1 MYLPIF
7 VENGKGKRLKRN
19 RDPSKSTATSNC
31 IAEVGMTSFR
41 FARHM
46 ACILSTSHWGG
57 KEAGIKGGAGWLGLW
72 LEVCSELGSP
82 ACACLVLKMLE
93 WHDHD
98 GKYSGQRERYVTRSG
113 LGNPIP
119 SIFHSLNVMKF
130 LSALNDQGC
139 VPPCHT
145 SSQRDWRCS
154 WFAHRRRQLP
164 TSQSSNISDER
175 AAAITWTTTFVP
187 LNWCHPRKNSIAA
200 KQIYNPWVG
209 CKTHELAQHHAFLR
223 LFICCSQEVAWT
235 PDRSAQSCL
244 DFIQSPPS
252 CSLQY

>member
-1 MYLPIF
+1 
-7 VENGKGKRLKRN
+7 
-19 RDPSKSTATSNC
+19 
-31 IAEVGMTSFR
+31 MTSFR

-223 LFICCSQEVAWT
+223 LFILLLSGSSLNARQVCSELLGFHSE
-235 PDRSAQSCL
+235 PSKLLSPILDRILCATQCNAGLKSISMS
-244 DFIQSPPS
+244 FPKISER
-252 CSLQY
+252 

>member
-1 MYLPIF
+1 M
-7 VENGKGKRLKRN
+7 EREKGSRGIGIHQNRQPHQIALQRLAWH
-19 RDPSKSTATSNC
+19 PSGSPGTWHAYSRLRTG
-31 IAEVGMTSFR
+31 EVKKQES
-41 FARHM
+41 
-46 ACILSTSHWGG
+46 
-57 KEAGIKGGAGWLGLW
+57 KEVRVDLAW
-72 LEVCSELGSP
+72 EVCSELGSP
-82 ACACLVLKMLE
+82 ACASLVLKMLE

-98 GKYSGQRERYVTRSG
+98 GQYSGQRERYVTRSG

-154 WFAHRRRQLP
+154 WFAHRQRQLP
-164 TSQSSNISDER
+164 TSQSSNISDKR

-187 LNWCHPRKNSIAA
+187 LNWCHPRKNSIAT

-209 CKTHELAQHHAFLR
+209 YKTHELAQHHAFLR

-244 DFIQSPPS
+244 DLIQSPPS
-252 CSLQY
+252 CSLQN